1 MERVTVSPENAST
14 LLSTGINP
22 GTSGYGRREEGERE
36 ERGRREGG
44 EREERGKREGGE
56 RKGRGRR
63 EGVKERTQHN

>member
-22 GTSGYGRREEGERE
+22 GTSGNGRREGGERE

-44 EREERGKREGGE
+44 ERETK
-56 RKGRGRR
+56 K
-63 EGVKERTQHN
+63 